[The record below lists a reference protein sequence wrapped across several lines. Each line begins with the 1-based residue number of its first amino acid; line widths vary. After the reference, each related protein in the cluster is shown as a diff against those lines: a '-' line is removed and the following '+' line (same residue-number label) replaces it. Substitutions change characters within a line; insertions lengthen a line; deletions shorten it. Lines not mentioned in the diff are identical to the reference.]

1 MLGTLSSGYQPV
13 SPVSVENFADFS
25 QRSNSAGHPSPEI
38 STSYPTTPS
47 PGPHQNQHH
56 GAQGQHP
63 YHSPKYLV
71 PGHINPGQNSHLT
84 PQHMTVPPGGSDAS
98 LGSEIKNRNKKSK
111 LNKAKKETWLWEIL
125 AMTGALLCEAAIV
138 IILAR
143 TQDRPLDSAWRFY
156 FSINTM
162 ISTLT
167 AVGKSFMLF
176 GVSSCLGQLKW
187 VYFLPS
193 SSQGLRLK
201 KRLKTGTATG
211 IIGAPPTG
219 LSGHEKGTG
228 LTLTRGKG
236 KPLAHFGYFDEAA
249 KGPLGALRIL
259 LTGVTHLLGW
269 GAYIGAFIVLL
280 SLAIDPFAQQVVSF
294 HVREVIVPATQ
305 LRLDAQQPNSSAP
318 LDEQTLISSS
328 TAVPPPSFGYT
339 HNYTY
344 GAQQD
349 TQQTRPD
356 EESGYP
362 WIFADSV
369 DLGMLSAMTA
379 GLYGISTPPAFNC
392 SSKCR
397 WDGDNTIS
405 TVISRP
411 GEDLNASPPKAS
423 YISLGFESTCQN
435 VTLDTMRTEK
445 CSGKTGLSLSNH
457 LQCNMTTPGEIKL
470 QTSVGIET
478 GYTPLVVDT
487 KRLDYNVVRGY
498 SGSSPGNGP
507 KDGGP
512 VSPKFLRVAVLSV
525 ADVYLI
531 QEPDGHLIGHTVTE
545 CELGLAAWKYS
556 HISATGSNF
565 TFGTTEKISLQNG
578 TYLAYDSNSTGK
590 NYYEIRFDTEDV
602 PGGLFIRDT
611 DLGML
616 ADFLSREP
624 FTGSIG
630 TSWSRY
636 QWGPGIRSG
645 LLGGNVPAVFD
656 NMARA
661 MTDYIRSGPGSS
673 LAYGSRVDSVV
684 FVQVDWLW
692 LILPVVSVVAAT
704 GLLGFT
710 VLVSGIRRS
719 KGGKK
724 LSLWKDKIL
733 PVLFTFYDERD
744 GGLRTLMDGPEEVG
758 AYAASVKAVL
768 R

>member
-1 MLGTLSSGYQPV
+1 MLGTSSSGYQPV
-13 SPVSVENFADFS
+13 SPVSVENLADFS

-38 STSYPTTPS
+38 SSTSYPTTPS

-63 YHSPKYLV
+63 YHSLKYLV
-71 PGHINPGQNSHLT
+71 PGHLNARQNS
-84 PQHMTVPPGGSDAS
+84 QMVSPGGSDAS

-111 LNKAKKETWLWEIL
+111 LKKPKKETWLWEII

-156 FSINTM
+156 FSINTV

-201 KRLKTGTATG
+201 KRHKTGTG

-219 LSGHEKGTG
+219 LIGHGKGTG
-228 LTLTRGKG
+228 LTITRGKG

-280 SLAIDPFAQQVVSF
+280 NLAIDPFAQQVVSF
-294 HVREVIVPATQ
+294 PVREVIVPATQ
-305 LRLDAQQPNSSAP
+305 LRLDAQRPNSSAP
-318 LDEQTLISSS
+318 LDEQLLSRISNPTTSS
-328 TAVPPPSFGYT
+328 TAVAPPSFGYT

-349 TQQTRPD
+349 KQQTRPN

-362 WIFADSV
+362 WILADSV

-397 WDGDNTIS
+397 WDGDNIIS
-405 TVISRP
+405 TAISRP
-411 GEDLNASPPKAS
+411 GQDDLSTSPPKAS
-423 YISLGFESTCQN
+423 YISLGFETTCQN
-435 VTLDTMRTEK
+435 VTIDTMRTEK
-445 CSGKTGLSLSNH
+445 CSGKTGLSMSNR

-478 GYTPLVVDT
+478 GYTPLVVGT
-487 KRLDYNVVRGY
+487 KRLDYNVVRAY

-512 VSPKFLRVAVLSV
+512 VSPRFLRVAVLSV
-525 ADVYLI
+525 AGPYLV
-531 QEPDGHLIGHTVTE
+531 QEDNGHLVGHAVTE
-545 CELGLAAWKYS
+545 CELSLAAWKYS
-556 HISATGSNF
+556 NISATGSDF
-565 TFGTTEKISLQNG
+565 TFGRMEKIPLQNG
-578 TYLAYDSNSTGK
+578 TYLAHDLISTGK
-590 NYYEIRFDTEDV
+590 DYYEIRFDTEEV

-611 DLGML
+611 DFGML

-624 FTGSIG
+624 FTGSMG

-645 LLGGNVPAVFD
+645 LLGGNVPAVFE
-656 NMARA
+656 NMARS

-704 GLLGFT
+704 VLLGFT
-710 VLVSGIRRS
+710 VLVSAIRRTE
-719 KGGKK
+719 GGKK
-724 LSLWKDKIL
+724 LSLWKDKTL
-733 PVLFTFYDERD
+733 PVLLTFYDERD

>member
-1 MLGTLSSGYQPV
+1 
-13 SPVSVENFADFS
+13 
-25 QRSNSAGHPSPEI
+25 
-38 STSYPTTPS
+38 
-47 PGPHQNQHH
+47 
-56 GAQGQHP
+56 
-63 YHSPKYLV
+63 
-71 PGHINPGQNSHLT
+71 
-84 PQHMTVPPGGSDAS
+84 
-98 LGSEIKNRNKKSK
+98 
-111 LNKAKKETWLWEIL
+111 
-125 AMTGALLCEAAIV
+125 MTGALLCEAAIV

-156 FSINTM
+156 FSINTV

-193 SSQGLRLK
+193 RKGN
-201 KRLKTGTATG
+201 
-211 IIGAPPTG
+211 P
-219 LSGHEKGTG
+219 LS
-228 LTLTRGKG
+228 
-236 KPLAHFGYFDEAA
+236 HFGYFDEAA

-294 HVREVIVPATQ
+294 PVREVIVPATQ

-318 LDEQTLISSS
+318 LDKQILNRRSNPTASSSS
-328 TAVPPPSFGYT
+328 TAV
-339 HNYTY
+339 
-344 GAQQD
+344 
-349 TQQTRPD
+349 
-356 EESGYP
+356 
-362 WIFADSV
+362 
-369 DLGMLSAMTA
+369 
-379 GLYGISTPPAFNC
+379 
-392 SSKCR
+392 
-397 WDGDNTIS
+397 
-405 TVISRP
+405 
-411 GEDLNASPPKAS
+411 AS
-423 YISLGFESTCQN
+423 YISLGFDATCQN
-435 VTLDTMRTEK
+435 VTIDTMRTEK
-445 CSGKTGLSLSNH
+445 CSGKTGLSMSNR

-478 GYTPLVVDT
+478 GYTPLVVGT
-487 KRLDYNVVRGY
+487 KRLDYNVVRAY

-512 VSPKFLRVAVLSV
+512 VSPRFLRVAVLSV
-525 ADVYLI
+525 AGPYLV
-531 QEPDGHLIGHTVTE
+531 QEDNGHLVGHAVTE
-545 CELGLAAWKYS
+545 CELSLAAWKYS
-556 HISATGSNF
+556 NISATGSDF
-565 TFGTTEKISLQNG
+565 TFGRMERIPLQNG
-578 TYLAYDSNSTGK
+578 TYLAHDLISTGK
-590 NYYEIRFDTEDV
+590 DYYEIRFDTEEV

-611 DLGML
+611 DFGML

-645 LLGGNVPAVFD
+645 LLGGNVPAVFE
-656 NMARA
+656 NMARS

-704 GLLGFT
+704 VLLGFT
-710 VLVSGIRRS
+710 VLVSAIRRTE
-719 KGGKK
+719 GGKK
-724 LSLWKDKIL
+724 LSLWKDKTL
-733 PVLFTFYDERD
+733 PVLLTFYDERD